1 MIWFEPPTVC
11 RWETIEETEISEK
24 IENKT
29 TELTKQRSLKMM
41 AKKPCRR
48 EIVIEDFDLL
58 RIPPKIDMNFII
70 QEIIVPRLPNGYTIA
85 MSDIKTQKNSL
96 AMDNNNESEIKMP
109 KPIQCAKD
117 FLIPTGSA
125 RPLFPKLESKLKFKI
140 IERKTMVESTTNQP
154 KFLFSKLIQDLDD
167 IRNEQLPRIKREMDN
182 VSDMESVS
190 VPDESDCD
198 PGDEQHQMDDMFF
211 LKNDEFAWGLSKKP
225 ETIRDIVEPPSD
237 ESDDDL
243 DELLNL
249 INSGYGLS
257 RSDFPSKKKNNV
269 FSHSQSGRTIQS
281 REGNYRS
288 LEHT

>member
-29 TELTKQRSLKMM
+29 TELNKQRSLKMM
-41 AKKPCRR
+41 AKKPCRP

-58 RIPPKIDMNFII
+58 QIPPKIDMNFII

-85 MSDIKTQKNSL
+85 MSDITPRKNSL
-96 AMDNNNESEIKMP
+96 AMDNNTESEIKNA

-117 FLIPTGSA
+117 FLIPTGSP

-140 IERKTMVESTTNQP
+140 IERKETVESTSNQSE
-154 KFLFSKLIQDLDD
+154 FLFSKLIQDLND
-167 IRNEQLPRIKREMDN
+167 IRNEQIPRIKREVDE

-190 VPDESDCD
+190 VPDEQDFE
-198 PGDEQHQMDDMFF
+198 PVDEQLQMDDMLF

-225 ETIRDIVEPPSD
+225 EAIKDIVEPPSD

-243 DELLNL
+243 EELLNL
-249 INSGYGLS
+249 MNSGYGM
-257 RSDFPSKKKNNV
+257 N
-269 FSHSQSGRTIQS
+269 
-281 REGNYRS
+281 
-288 LEHT
+288 